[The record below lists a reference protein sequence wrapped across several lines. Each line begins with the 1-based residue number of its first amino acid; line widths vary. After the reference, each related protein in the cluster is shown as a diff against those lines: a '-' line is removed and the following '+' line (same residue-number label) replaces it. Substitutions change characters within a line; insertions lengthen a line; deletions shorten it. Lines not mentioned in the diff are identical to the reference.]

1 MADDD
6 KIKAIR
12 ELKSRFDHN
21 NSALKQMESQ
31 RRQNEVTLRRAAF
44 TAAQLDGLPS
54 DTPCYRGVGRA
65 YFLQP
70 KESVMTYLETG
81 IKSCDTDL
89 KRLTSSRDAL
99 VKSQEELRKEITELI
114 SVRS

>member
-1 MADDD
+1 
-6 KIKAIR
+6 
-12 ELKSRFDHN
+12 
-21 NSALKQMESQ
+21 
-31 RRQNEVTLRRAAF
+31 
-44 TAAQLDGLPS
+44 
-54 DTPCYRGVGRA
+54 
-65 YFLQP
+65 
-70 KESVMTYLETG
+70 MTYLETG